1 MQNKVYIW
9 LNDKIEKKNQFSKRI
24 KKIKRIKIKI
34 NIKIKTISWSKNEIK
49 NK

>member
-49 NK
+49 KK

>member
-34 NIKIKTISWSKNEIK
+34 NIKIKTISW
-49 NK
+49 